1 MKFRFESS
9 AKEFDIPTDD
19 GRILSVDE
27 FLTLVNNLFF
37 KDKEPTCSFNVT
49 NLHKQDII
57 ECDVC
62 NTNLGPVADIWIQIE
77 SHAGSVRRKSDHPQ
91 VITVAV
97 APDGCCDIEQIRVGR
112 HRAPALRAIQTE
124 AG

>member
-19 GRILSVDE
+19 GRIFSVDE

-57 ECDVC
+57 ECDVHVPIIKKIY
-62 NTNLGPVADIWIQIE
+62 NNLFIQPQKAKMVE
-77 SHAGSVRRKSDHPQ
+77 KKKVVRVRRWRSRSPVKRRRRWRSRTPPQ
-91 VITVAV
+91 
-97 APDGCCDIEQIRVGR
+97 RFR
-112 HRAPALRAIQTE
+112 
-124 AG
+124 